1 MALHEPKDLLVLP
14 HRICLG
20 RKIDLQVN
28 GILKTMKFSLLIS
41 PIDFA
46 WGNSKANKPFSLY
59 LPKTTG
65 VHIYLSYKK
74 INFTIEQKIQILKVL
89 STLILIYC
97 YETKLPLSLNYSE
110 VSWRK

>member
-1 MALHEPKDLLVLP
+1 
-14 HRICLG
+14 
-20 RKIDLQVN
+20 
-28 GILKTMKFSLLIS
+28 MKFSLLIS

-46 WGNSKANKPFSLY
+46 WGNSKAHKPFSLY

-65 VHIYLSYKK
+65 VHTYLSYKK
-74 INFTIEQKIQILKVL
+74 INLIIEQKIQILKVL

-110 VSWRK
+110 VFLEEIITGPKYFGPEYLDATLNIEQYLWVQTSKN

>member
-1 MALHEPKDLLVLP
+1 
-14 HRICLG
+14 
-20 RKIDLQVN
+20 
-28 GILKTMKFSLLIS
+28 MKFSLLIS

-46 WGNSKANKPFSLY
+46 WGNSKAHKPFSLY

-74 INFTIEQKIQILKVL
+74 INFIIEQKNINPEGS

-97 YETKLPLSLNYSE
+97 YENKLPLSLNHSE

>member
-1 MALHEPKDLLVLP
+1 MGFDIIAINLV
-14 HRICLG
+14 
-20 RKIDLQVN
+20 DLQVN
-28 GILKTMKFSLLIS
+28 GILKIMKFSLLIS

-74 INFTIEQKIQILKVL
+74 INFIIEQKIINPEG
-89 STLILIYC
+89 S
-97 YETKLPLSLNYSE
+97 
-110 VSWRK
+110 